1 VEGEAADGSSVFRV
15 SFAPDQVADDPA
27 AGAQFAFAV
36 PLQPDRAERLAAM
49 HLVERGRRIAS
60 VRAPTGVVAAPAA
73 HVETTRLG
81 GGRVGLRWDASANPM
96 LMVRDPVTGE
106 VLSFARGGRSA
117 VVTDRGE
124 LDLQLSTG
132 VRGRSMRVAMPRR

>member
-1 VEGEAADGSSVFRV
+1 M

-36 PLQPDRAERLAAM
+36 PLQPDRAERLVAM

-60 VRAPTGVVAAPAA
+60 VWASAGAVAAAA
-73 HVETTRLG
+73 PVQATRLG
-81 GGRVGLRWDASANPM
+81 GGRVGLRWDASAHPM
-96 LMVRDPVTGE
+96 LMVRDPVTGQ
-106 VLSFARGGRSA
+106 VLSFARTGRTEI
-117 VVTDRGE
+117 VTDRGE

-132 VRGRSMRVAMPRR
+132 VRGRSVRLAVPRR